1 MEDDDDYED
10 VYAKNEAGR
19 TALHDAV
26 LRGDVAAAQALVARG
41 AAVDDD
47 DLEGRSALHYAAAG
61 DGADALA
68 LVGLLLDAGAFVDI
82 VDGDGKSPLM
92 VAALGGNEPMATLL
106 LQRGQAYIQLEDNAG
121 VTAVEMASK
130 RRIKGL
136 ISAELAAREAA
147 AMAEHGLDAE
157 GAKQRWALEHRDR
170 ARAVEKK
177 LHELRKQQQ
186 HAATMRQEAA
196 LRLVKAKEAAAAA
209 EAALAAEEAA
219 RRAEEAERARLDAEV
234 CRTPFSYRLVWRCGL
249 LLTAALRFFYF
260 CCPPKAAL
268 ALEREARRQAR
279 AAGITP
285 AASKFDLRSRFG
297 GAAQQP
303 AAPPPFARRYFTDDG
318 EPIVASH
325 PTKPTPAAAEGTGV
339 SAVADAV
346 PQGLAPDHLAA
357 DLTLSRD
364 RTGYLPWGR
373 RALLAIEVRAC
384 PPFFPLTVADLYPS
398 LCPPLCVCLPH
409 CSAGRRHGPP
419 AHVPR
424 RVPLGRRH
432 QHANH
437 ARGVRVMDTCCA
449 FARG

>member
-1 MEDDDDYED
+1 MEDDDYED

-92 VAALGGNEPMATLL
+92 VAALGGNEPMVTLL
-106 LQRGQAYIQLEDNAG
+106 LQRGQAYIQLEDNTG

-157 GAKQRWALEHRDR
+157 GAKQRWAQEHRDR

-209 EAALAAEEAA
+209 EASLAAEEAA
-219 RRAEEAERARLDAEV
+219 RRAKEAERARLDAEV
-234 CRTPFSYRLVWRCGL
+234 CMAPFSCRLTRRCGL
-249 LLTAALRFFYF
+249 FLTAAVRLLF
-260 CCPPKAAL
+260 L
-268 ALEREARRQAR
+268 L
-279 AAGITP
+279 
-285 AASKFDLRSRFG
+285 
-297 GAAQQP
+297 
-303 AAPPPFARRYFTDDG
+303 FT
-318 EPIVASH
+318 
-325 PTKPTPAAAEGTGV
+325 
-339 SAVADAV
+339 
-346 PQGLAPDHLAA
+346 
-357 DLTLSRD
+357 
-364 RTGYLPWGR
+364 
-373 RALLAIEVRAC
+373 
-384 PPFFPLTVADLYPS
+384 
-398 LCPPLCVCLPH
+398 
-409 CSAGRRHGPP
+409 
-419 AHVPR
+419 
-424 RVPLGRRH
+424 
-432 QHANH
+432 
-437 ARGVRVMDTCCA
+437 
-449 FARG
+449 